1 MILQCIGILVRV
13 ALLNILCL
21 CASEGFHAHGWFKA
35 ADVLVNVDKS
45 HTWYYVICMRFVLP
59 QHMWCWMSRWDSYGL
74 WWSPSSLV
82 LLFPGISSG
91 NPLMIFQR
99 IISHFLVSC
108 RLYATIK
115 SGHPMASS
123 GEHTISLAK
132 RLSIACYLPLFAGQ
146 SPLVPVISCSIPRTI
161 TCYTYIYNIYILCW
175 SCLII
180 WWIAN
185 EASCAVIQSTVFH
198 GELPPNAA
206 PWRPPG
212 AEASGRG
219 PCSPIIFWLVVY
231 C

>member
-161 TCYTYIYNIYILCW
+161 TCYTYIYI
-175 SCLII
+175 
-180 WWIAN
+180 
-185 EASCAVIQSTVFH
+185 
-198 GELPPNAA
+198 
-206 PWRPPG
+206 
-212 AEASGRG
+212 
-219 PCSPIIFWLVVY
+219 
-231 C
+231 